1 MPSLARSR
9 GCLIFG
15 SPFEKMD
22 SFVSLEH
29 HKTKRREGEEG
40 RVSRHILGGRT
51 RFNMTE
57 TLKRKE
63 ARTVTS
69 EDVKPCTDGDPR
81 RMSPT
86 SGLFA
91 GSFALMFQVS
101 VHWGRSNTYISAPR
115 AWKMQHKKALEKSK
129 MSNEVFR
136 LLEAGQINFNNQCK

>member
-1 MPSLARSR
+1 M
-9 GCLIFG
+9 FG
-15 SPFEKMD
+15 SPFEKVD

-29 HKTKRREGEEG
+29 HKSKRREGEEG
-40 RVSRHILGGRT
+40 RVSRHILEGRT

-63 ARTVTS
+63 ARTVPS
-69 EDVKPCTDGDPR
+69 ENGTGALMEPCTDGDPR
-81 RMSPT
+81 HTSPT

-101 VHWGRSNTYISAPR
+101 AHWGRSNGCISAPR
-115 AWKMQHKKALEKSK
+115 AWRTQHEKALEKSK

-136 LLEAGQINFNNQCK
+136 LLEAG